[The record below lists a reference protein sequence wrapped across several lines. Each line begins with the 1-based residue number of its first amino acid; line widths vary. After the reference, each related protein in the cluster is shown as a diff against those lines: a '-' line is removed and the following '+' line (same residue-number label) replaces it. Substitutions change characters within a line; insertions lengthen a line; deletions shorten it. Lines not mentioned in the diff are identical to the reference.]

1 MSIVK
6 RFPSDK
12 VKNFSKKKKN
22 LIVNKNRKLYILQLL
37 QLNWVYSALTK
48 HKDRQTKMQMW
59 ENILLQFSF
68 EVDQSKKTPAL
79 YIRSICDWYDSSD
92 QINNFVARLYGKI
105 LIQKCI
111 KRSKVHSWRTQWI
124 SSAGPWGYL
133 RELEAKR
140 LTQRLVI

>member
-6 RFPSDK
+6 RFLSDK
-12 VKNFSKKKKN
+12 VKNFSQKKKK
-22 LIVNKNRKLYILQLL
+22 IVNKNRKLYILQLL

-79 YIRSICDWYDSSD
+79 YIRSICDWDDSSD

-124 SSAGPWGYL
+124 SSAGLWGYL
-133 RELEAKR
+133 RELEAKH